1 MKVVLFCGGLGLR
14 MREGSD
20 RIPKPMVPLGDRPLL
35 WHVMKYYAHF
45 GHTDF
50 ILCLGHRAEVIKDYF
65 LHYNEAMSND
75 FVLRGGDR
83 EITLLGSDIDS
94 WTITFVNTGMKALV
108 GERLK
113 AVEEYIGDDEYF
125 LANYSDGLTDAPLD
139 AMVDNLVS
147 SGKTASLLSVRPT
160 YSFHTLNVRDDHVVR
175 GVLDV
180 EQANIWMNGGFFV
193 LRRDIFDEIGPGEDL
208 VNEPFARLVEREELL
223 AWRHDGFYYPV
234 DTLKDKQLLED
245 MLERANGP
253 WRVWERDSVARHPV
267 GADSAR

>member
-1 MKVVLFCGGLGLR
+1 MKVVLFCGGMGLR
-14 MREGSD
+14 MRDGSD
-20 RIPKPMVPLGDRPLL
+20 RIPKPMVPLGNRPLV

-65 LHYNEAMSND
+65 LNYNEAMSND
-75 FVLRGGDR
+75 FVIHGGNR
-83 EITLLGSDIDS
+83 EVTLLGSDIHS

-113 AVEEYIGDDEYF
+113 AVQEHIGDDEYF

-139 AMVDNLVS
+139 RMIDNLVL

-160 YSFHTLNVRDDHVVR
+160 YSFHTLQVDESSVVR

-180 EQANIWMNGGFFV
+180 EQANLWMNGGFFV
-193 LRRDIFDEIGPGEDL
+193 LRHDIFDQIGPGEDL
-208 VNEPFARLVEREELL
+208 VNEPFQRLIEREELL

-234 DTLKDKQLLED
+234 DTMKDKQMLED
-245 MLERANGP
+245 MMEHGNGP
-253 WRVWERDSVARHPV
+253 WRVWEPAPDEPV
-267 GADSAR
+267 PLGQDVPR